1 MGVGSGASL
10 RTCEVPIV
18 SDDGQQH
25 NIQIGDIMITC
36 HVTYKIDPAKIED
49 FEAYAKAWIPLVER
63 FGGTHHG
70 YFLPHEGPNDLA
82 FAAFSFPSLAAY
94 EVYRTKSATDTDCNA
109 AYDFAVRTKCILR
122 YDRHFLRPVLDG
134 DISGVVDQQ
143 A

>member
-1 MGVGSGASL
+1 
-10 RTCEVPIV
+10 
-18 SDDGQQH
+18 
-25 NIQIGDIMITC
+25 MITC
-36 HVTYKIDPAKIED
+36 HVTYKIDPAKVSD
-49 FEAYAKAWIPLVER
+49 FEIYAKAWIPLVKR

-94 EVYRTKSATDTDCNA
+94 ETYRTDSAADPDCKA

-134 DISGVVDQQ
+134 DISGVLEPQ